1 MNALAIIGC
10 KVLEGG
16 AGGKVNVAGGRGAGG
31 AAGGC
36 SIISFVLHCRLMT
49 HHQQCHVTCATSAA
63 AARGSSS
70 SISTTVSEKQ
80 PTAASAAVLT
90 ASVFAVR
97 TEFYGYSG
105 ILLECRNTRN
115 TFEVG
120 ILFASVYSEY
130 GLDCLHSIPHSNYF
144 LFYLMRKKKS
154 IRIPGQFWTVKVCT
168 TVYF

>member
-80 PTAASAAVLT
+80 PTAASAVLT

-144 LFYLMRKKKS
+144 LFYLMMKKKS